1 MKTRRAARAG
11 CALMA
16 VAAVAFGCTPAADEA
31 ATPARVAVHWG
42 YEAEEGPTHWAEL
55 SPAFAL
61 CAEGTLQSPIDLT
74 APDTVEAAE
83 VARDYEPASLSVVRK
98 EHVVDL
104 LDNGHTIQV
113 SYDEGSTL
121 TLEDTEYGLVQYHF
135 HMPSEH
141 TVDGRH
147 SALELHLVHQSAGG
161 ALAVIGVLIEEGAYN
176 PGITPL
182 VENLP
187 AAPGDSVH
195 LEHMTF
201 DVDTL
206 IPADPRYYRYEGSF
220 TTPPCTEGVQW
231 LVMVDHGHAAPE
243 QLARFAAVM
252 PDNNRPVQ
260 PRNARRL
267 VIDIANE

>member
-1 MKTRRAARAG
+1 LG
-11 CALMA
+11 IA
-16 VAAVAFGCTPAADEA
+16 VVAFGCTPAADEG
-31 ATPARVAVHWG
+31 ATPARVGVHWG
-42 YEAEEGPTHWAEL
+42 YEGEESPAHWAEL

-61 CAEGTLQSPIDLT
+61 CAEGTRQSPIDLT
-74 APDTVEAAE
+74 APDTVEATA

-121 TLEDTEYGLVQYHF
+121 TLEDTDYELVQYHF

-147 SALELHLVHQSAGG
+147 SALELHLVHQSAAGE
-161 ALAVIGVLIEEGAYN
+161 LAVIGVLVDEGEYN
-176 PGITPL
+176 PIAAPL
-182 VENLP
+182 VESLP
-187 AAPGDSVH
+187 AQPGDTVH
-195 LEHMTF
+195 LEHVTF
-201 DVDTL
+201 EIDELLPD
-206 IPADPRYYRYEGSF
+206 DPRYYRYEGSL

-231 LVMVDHGHAAPE
+231 LVMVGHGHAASE

-260 PRNARRL
+260 PRRARPL
-267 VIDIANE
+267 VIDVGQE